1 MVFPPIKHLH
11 PIANQDLLLNQE
23 MKVTPVNNLATKPTI
38 TLTNTNIASQDTH
51 IPMNTH
57 PHRQKGYGIATTT
70 TYHTTHTSTPV
81 ASINTLILMLTTVI
95 TTQYMFTRRHILEVT
110 ATSTHI
116 LPMVIPILTTTK
128 PKFPITTTAINT
140 STTTTRRQEHPLHS
154 PTCHNRWVFNE
165 HNI

>member
-57 PHRQKGYGIATTT
+57 PHRQKG
-70 TYHTTHTSTPV
+70 TPV

-95 TTQYMFTRRHILEVT
+95 TTQYMFTRHHILEVT